1 MYLNS
6 IILHNIRSH
15 SHTEIE
21 FQKGVSIF
29 TGDIG
34 SGKSTL
40 LMGIEFALFGLG
52 SIKSQQMLRKTEK
65 KGYVMLDFTVNDIP
79 YEIKRALVGD
89 ISSGTITTDTK
100 NTWLKENGI
109 DRLLSPTDM
118 KQYVLKVL
126 NFKEQLSATQ
136 ESKIYRYAI
145 FTPQS
150 AMKDV
155 LNDKKDRLDT
165 IRKAFHIEEYSV
177 AIENTKNFLG
187 TVRKQMHTLQAL
199 CEELPILKDNLS
211 EMGVELNLAEKTIN
225 EKNILLDEK
234 NVRNKELNN
243 DLVSLDDQQKLYI
256 KAQDRIKTV
265 QNDIKSIEDNIKNK
279 ESEIIRLTDEKTNIE
294 ANITDNIK
302 KLEQYN
308 MDKPIYEYD
317 SVQDV
322 QEKIDIIN
330 NNRKL
335 NETLVAEYNKLESLK
350 PDITLEQARIDL
362 DEILGKRDS
371 IEKANGVIQD
381 KIAILRNEGI
391 GFETVVK
398 LDSETIN
405 ELNDS
410 MTSSEEDN
418 RKCITCQ
425 QPMNIEHARKI
436 ISEKEK
442 NISDKKLRIDEIQQ
456 TISKIKTDELDN
468 TNLDDEIL
476 DARSVFTDA
485 TTYNKN
491 LPRIKELKDMISNNT
506 QGNDIDEL
514 LKIKDDLVKYE
525 NDQVM
530 TNGINDVITS
540 ETSRLNKI
548 NINDVQ
554 DIINIEKEKLSELQS
569 VDYKDD
575 VDDKSIEISK
585 LEGLIKEITDAI
597 NELNITIATNKE
609 RCSMHKS
616 NIERISAKITKIKG
630 YQNMYKRFEKTQEWL
645 SENYINTVLQIEKS
659 IMLNIHSEFNTMY
672 KKWIEYLIEDSTK
685 ESYINESFVP
695 ILSQDG
701 VENPVSYMSGGEQT
715 SVALAYRLA
724 LNDLVRQNE
733 SIDSSLLIL
742 DEPTDG
748 FSQQQLQKMSSI
760 LSNLSSDQIILV
772 SHDRELESCA
782 DHKYNIVKND
792 GVTVIRQ

>member
-6 IILHNIRSH
+6 IVLHNIRSH

-79 YEIKRALVGD
+79 YCIKRTLVGD

-150 AMKDV
+150 AMRDV

-211 EMGVELNLAEKTIN
+211 EMDVELSQAEKTIN

-243 DLVSLDDQQKLYI
+243 NLVSLNDQQKLYI

-279 ESEIIRLTDEKTNIE
+279 ESEIIRLIDEKTNIE
-294 ANITDNIK
+294 ANIADNTK
-302 KLEQYN
+302 KLEQYS
-308 MDKPIYEYD
+308 MDKPVCEYD

-322 QEKIDIIN
+322 QEKINIIN
-330 NNRKL
+330 ENKKL
-335 NETLVAEYNKLESLK
+335 NESLVAEYNKLESLK
-350 PDITLEQARIDL
+350 PDITFEQSRTNL

-371 IEKANGVIQD
+371 IEKTNGVIHD
-381 KIAILRNEGI
+381 KIAVLTTESIEL
-391 GFETVVK
+391 ETVTK
-398 LDSETIN
+398 LDSEIIN
-405 ELNDS
+405 ELNNS
-410 MTSSEEDN
+410 TTSSEEDN

-442 NISDKKLRIDEIQQ
+442 SIFDKKLRIDEIQQ
-456 TISKIKTDELDN
+456 TISKIKTEELDN

-485 TTYNKN
+485 ATYNKN

-514 LKIKDDLVKYE
+514 LKVKDDLVKYE

-530 TNGINDVITS
+530 NKGINDVITS
-540 ETSRLNKI
+540 ETSRLDKI

-554 DIINIEKEKLSELQS
+554 YIINIEKEKLSELQS

-575 VDDKSIEISK
+575 VDDKSIDISK
-585 LEGLIKEITDAI
+585 LEGLIKEITDTI

-630 YQNMYKRFEKTQEWL
+630 YQNMYKRFKKTQEWL

>member
-52 SIKSQQMLRKTEK
+52 SVRSQQMLRKTK
-65 KGYVMLDFTVNDIP
+65 KTGYVMLDFTVNDIK
-79 YEIKRALVGD
+79 YSIKRTLIAD
-89 ISSGTITTDTK
+89 ISRGTITTDNK
-100 NTWLKENGI
+100 NTWLKKDGVDI
-109 DRLLSPTDM
+109 LLSPSDM
-118 KQYVLKVL
+118 KQYVLKIL
-126 NFKEQLSATQ
+126 NFKEQLSPTQ

-177 AIENTKNFLG
+177 AIANTKNLLG
-187 TVRKQMHTLQAL
+187 TIKKQMYTLQAL
-199 CEELPILKDNLS
+199 SEELPLLEDVLK
-211 EMGVELNLAEKTIN
+211 EMKTELDQAEKTIT
-225 EKNILLDEK
+225 ETNILLNENNAK
-234 NVRNKELNN
+234 TKTLNTNLTLLNN
-243 DLVSLDDQQKLYI
+243 QQKIYLET
-256 KAQDRIKTV
+256 QDKIKTI
-265 QNDIKSIEDNIKNK
+265 QDDIKNK
-279 ESEIIRLTDEKTNIE
+279 EAEIIRLTGEKTNIE
-294 ANITDNIK
+294 TNIVEKTEELK
-302 KLEQYN
+302 KYN
-308 MDKPIYEYD
+308 TDKPICNYD
-317 SVQDV
+317 SIGDIQA
-322 QEKIDIIN
+322 EITKIN
-330 NNRKL
+330 QTRKL
-335 NETLVAEYNKLESLK
+335 NEILVAEYNKLESVK
-350 PDITLEQARIDL
+350 PDITLEEARTNL
-362 DEILGKRDS
+362 DELLKKRDD
-371 IEKANGVIQD
+371 IQKANRNVQD
-381 KIAILRNEGI
+381 KIDILTTESI
-391 GFETVVK
+391 ELETVTK
-398 LDSETIN
+398 LDSEVIN
-405 ELNDS
+405 KLNDS
-410 MTSSEEDN
+410 LTSSEEDAN
-418 RKCITCQ
+418 NTRKCTTCQ
-425 QPMNIEHARKI
+425 QPLNTEHTKKI

-442 NISDKKLRIDEIQQ
+442 NISDKKQRISEIQQ
-456 TISKIKTDELDN
+456 SISKIKTEEIDD
-468 TNLDDEIL
+468 TNLDDEVQQ
-476 DARSVFTDA
+476 ARSMFTSV

-491 LPRIKELKDMISNNT
+491 IPRIKELKDQIDTNT
-506 QGNDIDEL
+506 QSGGNDIEEL
-514 LKIKDDLVKYE
+514 LKIKDDLVKYD
-525 NDQVM
+525 NDQRM
-530 TNGINDVITS
+530 YNSINEIITS
-540 ETSRLNKI
+540 ETNRLNNI

-554 DIINIEKEKLSELQS
+554 STLDIEREKLVKILDSNENGNDII
-569 VDYKDD
+569 
-575 VDDKSIEISK
+575 DKSVEISK
-585 LEGLIKEITDAI
+585 LEDDIKSVTDTI
-597 NELNITIATNKE
+597 NALNITIATNTE
-609 RCSMHKS
+609 RQTMQKG
-616 NIERISAKITKIKG
+616 NIKRISEKITKIHG
-630 YQNMYKRFEKTQEWL
+630 YQNMYKQFEKTEEWL
-645 SENYINTVLQIEKS
+645 SKNYVNTILEIEKN
-659 IMLNIHSEFNTMY
+659 IMLNIHAEFNTIY

-685 ESYINESFVP
+685 ESYINEAFVP

-760 LSNLSSDQIILV
+760 LSNLKSDQIILV

-782 DHKYNIVKND
+782 DHKYNIIKND